1 MGAGQLNE
9 RAGGAESLAEFT
21 LRAVSMG
28 VVLGVV
34 FGAAN
39 AYTGAR
45 FGMTV
50 CASIPAAVMTVAFF
64 RALRMRCTILEAN
77 ISQTIGSASTS
88 MATGAV
94 FTIPALFMWGIVP
107 PFWQVAILCLLG
119 GLLGIAAMVPLRR
132 LLIVEQRAELP
143 YPEGTACA
151 EVLRTTVSG
160 VSGGA
165 WIFGGMLVGAA
176 VKVAVSILF
185 LIPLEL
191 GAYLPVLPKA
201 YAALEVAPI
210 ALGVGYILGFRQ
222 SAVIVSGSLIASFV
236 LIPLIATV
244 GEGVPHPVF
253 PETTKLI
260 RDMSDGDLWG
270 RYIRY
275 IGAGAVAF
283 AGLMSIIMNFPMMI
297 RSFGSV
303 ASGLRKAAGG
313 AGAPVADRTQR
324 DIPAPAIVGIIALV
338 VLVAWLVPGVF
349 PTSLSSVQR
358 FVCSLAVAILG
369 VFFVTVASRIV
380 GLVGVTSQPTSAIA
394 LLSIISIALVF
405 VLAGWASPE
414 TRTAILVVGTI
425 VSIAAS
431 KAGDISQDLKT
442 GFLVGATPSRQQVGQ
457 MIGAAVACWFVA
469 ATVLLLGA
477 TLGYGGDQPGALKV
491 PQATLMRTVIDAVVT
506 GQLPWVFIL
515 TGAGMGA
522 GAMLCGASG
531 LAFGI
536 GLYLPLAAMAP
547 IFVGGVVRAL
557 VERRRS
563 SQPVSLS
570 EAESNPGVLAASGLV
585 AGEGLAGVLVAGLVA
600 GKVIEKSGKVVLDG
614 TAGNLA
620 GLAVVLATCLF
631 LYVAGRRRGR

>member
-1 MGAGQLNE
+1 MAADNLNGH
-9 RAGGAESLAEFT
+9 AGGETLAEFT
-21 LRAVSMG
+21 LRAVTMG

-107 PFWQVAILCLLG
+107 AFWQVAILCLLG

-132 LLIVEQRAELP
+132 LLIVEQREELP

-165 WIFGGMLVGAA
+165 WIFGGMVVGAA

-244 GEGVPHPVF
+244 GEGVPQPVF
-253 PETTKLI
+253 PETQKLI
-260 RDMSDGDLWG
+260 RDMSDGDIWS

-283 AGLMSIIMNFPMMI
+283 AGLMSIIQNFPMMI
-297 RSFGSV
+297 RSFASV
-303 ASGLRKAAGG
+303 ASGMSKSAGT
-313 AGAPVADRTQR
+313 GAPVAERTQR
-324 DIPAPAIVGIIALV
+324 DIPASAIVGIILLV
-338 VLVAWLVPGVF
+338 VLVSWLVPGVF
-349 PTSLSSVQR
+349 PATLTFVQR
-358 FVCSLAVAILG
+358 LVCAVAVAVLG

-394 LLSIISIALVF
+394 LLSIVSIALVF
-405 VLAGWASPE
+405 VIAGWANTE
-414 TRTAILVVGTI
+414 TRMAILVVGTI

-442 GFLVGATPSRQQVGQ
+442 GFLVGATPNRQQVGQ

-469 ATVLLLGA
+469 ATVLLLGT

-491 PQATLMRTVIDAVVT
+491 PQATLMKTVIDAVVT

-536 GLYLPLAAMAP
+536 GLYLPLGAMAP

-557 VERRRS
+557 VERSRRN
-563 SQPVSLS
+563 QPASLS
-570 EAESNPGVLAASGLV
+570 EQESNPGVLAASGLV
-585 AGEGLAGVLVAGLVA
+585 AGEGLAGVVVAGLVA
-600 GKVIEKSGKVVLDG
+600 GKVIEKSGEVALQG
-614 TAGNLA
+614 ATGNLV

-631 LYVAGRRRGR
+631 LYIAGRRAAR